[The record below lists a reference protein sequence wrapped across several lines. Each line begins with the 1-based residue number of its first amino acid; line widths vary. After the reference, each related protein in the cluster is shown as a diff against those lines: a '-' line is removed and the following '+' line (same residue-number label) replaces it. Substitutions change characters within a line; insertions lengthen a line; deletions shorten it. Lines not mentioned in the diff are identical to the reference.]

1 MSWTRRR
8 KRRLGRWRRRREK
21 SINVNIVAKAMCFKH
36 KRAHHKTWL
45 CKEVTPIL
53 VKVEPRRK
61 LSSNIYHLPTIDASE
76 EEVDERGEEPGEKNC
91 KGGGGLFEVRSEEKN
106 ELKS

>member
-1 MSWTRRR
+1 M
-8 KRRLGRWRRRREK
+8 
-21 SINVNIVAKAMCFKH
+21 
-36 KRAHHKTWL
+36 
-45 CKEVTPIL
+45 
-53 VKVEPRRK
+53 KVELRRK
-61 LSSNIYHLPTIDASE
+61 LSSNIYHLPTSDASE

>member
-1 MSWTRRR
+1 MQGGCSHTCE
-8 KRRLGRWRRRREK
+8 GG
-21 SINVNIVAKAMCFKH
+21 AK
-36 KRAHHKTWL
+36 TQ
-45 CKEVTPIL
+45 
-53 VKVEPRRK
+53 VE
-61 LSSNIYHLPTIDASE
+61 LHLPTSDGSE